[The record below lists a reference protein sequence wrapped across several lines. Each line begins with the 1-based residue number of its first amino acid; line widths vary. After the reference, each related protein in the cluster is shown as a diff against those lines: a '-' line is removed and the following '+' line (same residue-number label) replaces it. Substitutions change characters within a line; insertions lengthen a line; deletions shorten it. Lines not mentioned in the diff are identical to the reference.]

1 MSFDGS
7 SLSLRILKAVLA
19 IVIGCFLLSAA
30 YISSLVVE
38 RQEALKQVSRYN
50 TSWLASQA
58 VSEFTRLEQRLSAF
72 SAPDGGVDKDE
83 VELRYD
89 ILVSRAKLLNDGE
102 FEDFVK
108 RDPER
113 QATVAQLRE
122 ALAATQP
129 LIQQLDQPGNAHKA
143 LTVLGPLE
151 TKITALAS
159 AANHYGAQRV
169 TEDQHELIR
178 LHWLFSSLAAG
189 LIVCGFILL
198 GLLGWHNR
206 LLTRAHHD
214 LRFLTENLQLTSE
227 ELKKA
232 NKALGN
238 AYAELQHQNGV
249 LQIQEIELRT
259 QNERFNAA
267 LNNMSHGLCMVDNK
281 GHIIVFNARFAQLF
295 ELESSVQPGA
305 TLNQLISYADA
316 RGREGAAALRQICA
330 EQQELIQSR
339 RSAAFI
345 QGQPGGRTIAV
356 SHQPMSDGGWVATYE
371 DITERRQAES
381 QIAYMAHHD
390 ALTDLAN
397 RVLFREQMERAL
409 AHSHRHETGIAVLCL
424 DLDRFKDVNDSLGH
438 ETGDALLKVVARRLR
453 DCVLD
458 GDVVARLGGDEFAVL
473 QMSVREPHDCAVLA
487 MRIVESLGAPYD
499 IDGQEIVI
507 GTSVGIALASEGS
520 PSPDQLLKHADLA
533 LYRAKSVGRGT
544 FRFFEP
550 EMDAQ
555 LQARRVLEV
564 DLRKALANE
573 EFELF
578 YQPQVDIRKME
589 ITGYEALLRWRHPER
604 GIVSPG
610 EFIPVAEDIGLI
622 SPLGEWVV
630 REACREAAKWPA
642 PMTVA
647 VNLSPVQFRN
657 KHLVQSV
664 KEALRA
670 SGLCPS
676 RLELEITE
684 SVLLQ
689 DNDTTVATLHQ
700 LRKLGVRI
708 AMDDFG
714 TGYSSLSYLRS
725 FPFDKIKIDQSFVQ
739 GLSSR
744 ADCLAI
750 VQSIAG
756 LGASLGM
763 STVAEGVETEDQL
776 VQLRAAGCSE
786 VQGYYFGRPK
796 PARELVHILDAVS
809 AARAAS

>member
-1 MSFDGS
+1 MSFDGP
-7 SLSLRILKAVLA
+7 SLSLRILKAALA

-58 VSEFTRLEQRLSAF
+58 VSEFTRLEQRLSEF
-72 SAPDGGVDKDE
+72 NTPDSNVDSSE
-83 VELRYD
+83 VELRFD
-89 ILVSRAKLLNDGE
+89 ILVSRAKLLTDGE
-102 FEDFVK
+102 FEDFVA

-113 QATVAQLRE
+113 QETVRLLRE
-122 ALAATQP
+122 TLAGAQP
-129 LIQQLDQPGNAHKA
+129 LIQRLNDPGNARKA
-143 LTVLGPLE
+143 LDLLRPLE
-151 TKITALAS
+151 TKVTALAS

-214 LRFLTENLQLTSE
+214 LRFLADNLQRTSE

-267 LNNMSHGLCMVDNK
+267 LNNMSHGLCMVDGT
-281 GHIIVFNARFAQLF
+281 GHIIVFNARFADLF

-305 TLNQLISYADA
+305 TLNELIAYADA

-330 EQQELIQSR
+330 EQHELIQNR
-339 RSAAFI
+339 RSATFI

-356 SHQPMSDGGWVATYE
+356 SHQPMNDGGWVATYE
-371 DITERRQAES
+371 DITERRQAET

-409 AHSHRHETGIAVLCL
+409 AHSHRHDTHVAVLCL
-424 DLDRFKDVNDSLGH
+424 DLDRFKDVNDTLGH
-438 ETGDALLKVVARRLR
+438 ETGDALLKLVARRLQA
-453 DCVLD
+453 CVREE
-458 GDVVARLGGDEFAVL
+458 DVVARLGGDEFAIL
-473 QMSVREPHDCAVLA
+473 QLSIHEPHESAVLA
-487 MRIVESLGAPYD
+487 ARIVESLGEPYD
-499 IDGQEIVI
+499 IAGQEIVI
-507 GTSVGIALASEGS
+507 GTSVGIALSEGD
-520 PSPDQLLKHADLA
+520 PTPDQLLKHADLA
-533 LYRAKSVGRGT
+533 LYRAKSGGRGT

-555 LQARRVLEV
+555 LQARRALEV
-564 DLRKALANE
+564 DLRKALANS

-578 YQPQVDIRKME
+578 YQPQVDIRKKE

-604 GIVSPG
+604 GIVSPA

-622 SPLGEWVV
+622 SPLGEWVIHEAS
-630 REACREAAKWPA
+630 REAVNWPA
-642 PMTVA
+642 SVKVA

-657 KHLVQSV
+657 KNLVQCV
-664 KEALRA
+664 KNALA
-670 SGLCPS
+670 ESTLCPS

-689 DNDTTVATLHQ
+689 DNDTTLATLHQ

-756 LGASLGM
+756 LGANLGM

-776 VQLRAAGCSE
+776 VQLRAAGCTE

-796 PARELVHILDAVS
+796 PAHELVHTLEVFQPT
-809 AARAAS
+809 RAFG

>member
-1 MSFDGS
+1 MSFDGP

-19 IVIGCFLLSAA
+19 IVIVSFLLSAA

-58 VSEFTRLEQRLSAF
+58 VSEFTRLEQRLSAY
-72 SAPDGGVDKDE
+72 AVPDGGIDPGE
-83 VELRYD
+83 VQLRFD
-89 ILVSRAKLLNDGE
+89 ILVNRAKLLNDGE
-102 FEDFVK
+102 FQDFVS

-113 QATVAQLRE
+113 QETVRLLRE
-122 ALAATQP
+122 ALAAAQP
-129 LIQQLDQPGNAHKA
+129 LVDRIEEPGNAMKA
-143 LTVLGPLE
+143 LALLQPLE
-151 TKITALAS
+151 TKVTALAS

-214 LRFLTENLQLTSE
+214 LRFLAENLQRTSD

-267 LNNMSHGLCMVDNK
+267 LNNMSHGLCMVDAT
-281 GHIIVFNARFAQLF
+281 GHIIVFNERFAQLF
-295 ELESSVQPGA
+295 DLESSVRPGT
-305 TLNQLISYADA
+305 TLNELIAYAEA

-330 EQQELIQSR
+330 EQQELIRER
-339 RSAAFI
+339 RQATFI

-409 AHSHRHETGIAVLCL
+409 AQSGRSETQVAVLCL

-438 ETGDALLKVVARRLR
+438 ETGDALLKVVAHRLR
-453 DCVLD
+453 SCVREE
-458 GDVVARLGGDEFAVL
+458 DVVARLGGDEFAVL
-473 QMSVREPHDCAVLA
+473 QTSVHEPHDCAVLA
-487 MRIVESLGAPYD
+487 MRIVEALGAPYD

-507 GTSVGIALASEGS
+507 GTSVGIALAAEGN
-520 PSPDQLLKHADLA
+520 PTPDQLLKHADLA

-555 LQARRVLEV
+555 LQARRMLEV
-564 DLRKALANE
+564 DLRKALANG

-578 YQPQVDIRKME
+578 YQPQVDIRRKA

-604 GIVSPG
+604 GIVSPA

-630 REACREAAKWPA
+630 HEACREASGWPA
-642 PMTVA
+642 PLKVA

-657 KHLVQSV
+657 RNLVQCV
-664 KEALRA
+664 KQALEE

-689 DNDTTVATLHQ
+689 DNDTTLATLHQ
-700 LRKLGVRI
+700 LRKLGLRI

-776 VQLRAAGCSE
+776 VQLRAAGCTE
-786 VQGYYFGRPK
+786 AQGYYFGRPR
-796 PARELVHILDAVS
+796 PARDLTHSLEDFGPV
-809 AARAAS
+809 RAAE

>member
-1 MSFDGS
+1 MNFDGP
-7 SLSLRILKAVLA
+7 SLSLRILKAILA

-72 SAPDGGVDKDE
+72 SAPDGGVDRSE
-83 VELRYD
+83 VELRFD
-89 ILVSRAKLLNDGE
+89 ILVSRAKLLHDGE
-102 FEDFVK
+102 FQDFIS

-113 QATVAQLRE
+113 QTTVEQLGD
-122 ALAATQP
+122 ALAAAQP
-129 LIQQLDQPGNAHKA
+129 LIQNLDQPGNARK
-143 LTVLGPLE
+143 VLVLLRPLE
-151 TKITALAS
+151 TKVTALAS

-214 LRFLTENLQLTSE
+214 LRFLADNLQKTSE

-267 LNNMSHGLCMVDNK
+267 LNNMSHGLCMVDST
-281 GHIIVFNARFAQLF
+281 GHIIVFNARFAELF

-305 TLNQLISYADA
+305 TLGELIAYADA

-330 EQQELIQSR
+330 EQQELIQNR
-339 RSAAFI
+339 RSATFI
-345 QGQPGGRTIAV
+345 QGQPGGKTIAV

-371 DITERRQAES
+371 DITERRQAET

-397 RVLFREQMERAL
+397 RVLFREQMERSLVHA
-409 AHSHRHETGIAVLCL
+409 HRHDSRVAVLCL
-424 DLDRFKDVNDSLGH
+424 DLDRFKDVNDTLGH
-438 ETGDALLKVVARRLR
+438 ETGDALLKLVAQRLLA
-453 DCVLD
+453 CV
-458 GDVVARLGGDEFAVL
+458 GEEDVVARLGGDEFAVL
-473 QMSVREPHDCAVLA
+473 QLSIQEPHDAAVLA

-499 IDGQEIVI
+499 IEGQEIVI
-507 GTSVGIALASEGS
+507 GTSIGIAFAAEGS
-520 PSPDQLLKHADLA
+520 PTPDQLLKHADLA
-533 LYRAKSVGRGT
+533 LYRAKSGGRGT

-550 EMDAQ
+550 EMDEQ

-564 DLRKALANE
+564 DLRKALVNG

-578 YQPQVDIRKME
+578 YQPQVDIRKKV

-610 EFIPVAEDIGLI
+610 EFIPIAEDIGLI
-622 SPLGEWVV
+622 SPLGEWVIQ
-630 REACREAAKWPA
+630 EACQEAAKWPA
-642 PMTVA
+642 SMKVA

-657 KHLVQSV
+657 KNLVQCV
-664 KEALRA
+664 KNALTA
-670 SGLCPS
+670 SNLCPS
-676 RLELEITE
+676 RLEVEITE

-689 DNDTTVATLHQ
+689 DNDATLATLHQ

-756 LGASLGM
+756 LGANLGM

-776 VQLRAAGCSE
+776 IQLRAAGCTE

-796 PARELVHILDAVS
+796 PARELVHTLDMFEPTRAVG
-809 AARAAS
+809 